1 MLIAIVQYASPGLLH
16 RFYASVSRLL
26 VLSIWLLVLP
36 STIVAAEGEP
46 FEVQTARFSLEDSLL
61 KLDLEVDIDLPE
73 FIGITVNQGLA
84 VPFMFEVEIFTSRN
98 NWFDKKIVTVKQA
111 YLLHF
116 LPMLSSYVVNDIN
129 SGKRHY
135 FDSLD
140 EAVEHM
146 EAVFNYPMLDIG
158 NFDFNREFYARA
170 RFRIDHEALP
180 LPLKPSFFW
189 PSDWDERSKW
199 FSFEMVPLSLDNKG

>member
-1 MLIAIVQYASPGLLH
+1 MLIAIFQYASPGLLR
-16 RFYASVSRLL
+16 RFRASVPRLL
-26 VLSIWLLVLP
+26 ALSIWLLVLP
-36 STIVAAEGEP
+36 SAVVADEGDP
-46 FEVQTARFSLEDSLL
+46 FEVQTASFSLKDSPL
-61 KLDLEVDIDLPE
+61 KLDLEVNIDLPE
-73 FIGITVNQGLA
+73 FIGIAVNQGLA
-84 VPFMFEVEIFTSRN
+84 VPLMFEVEIFASRN
-98 NWFDKKIVTVKQA
+98 YWVDKKIITVKQA

-129 SGKRHY
+129 AGKRHY

-146 EAVFNYPMLDIG
+146 EVVFNYPMLDIG
-158 NFDFNREFYARA
+158 NFDLNRQFYARV
-170 RFRIDHEALP
+170 RFRIDDEALP

-199 FSFEMVPLSLDNKG
+199 FSFEMVPLSLGNKP

>member
-1 MLIAIVQYASPGLLH
+1 MFLAIVQYASPGLSR

-36 STIVAAEGEP
+36 SAIVAAEGEP
-46 FEVQTARFSLEDSLL
+46 FEVQTASFSLEDSFL
-61 KLDLEVDIDLPE
+61 KLDLEVNIDLPD
-73 FIGITVNQGLA
+73 FIGIAVNQGLA

-98 NWFDKKIVTVKQA
+98 YWVDKKIVTVKQA

-129 SGKRHY
+129 AGKRHY